1 MRRHFILLLIIF
13 GFIQGQQ
20 RSSSSGNVTVLRD
33 LEFEQIKLSYIQT
46 DRALAV
52 LKTLGYAVV
61 EFRAGKGEV
70 SGENNFTPVFSNKNT
85 NLNAPGALPIIIK
98 LPDSE
103 TISLVEK
110 STSKSSKKNSALG
123 VDLGG
128 VVLNNTTSGEPMQ
141 RFLVGRSLVSDM
153 ILT

>member
-1 MRRHFILLLIIF
+1 MRRHFILLLIF

-20 RSSSSGNVTVLRD
+20 RSSSSGNVTALRD

-61 EFRAGKGEV
+61 EFRAGKGEI

-103 TISLVEK
+103 NISL
-110 STSKSSKKNSALG
+110 
-123 VDLGG
+123 
-128 VVLNNTTSGEPMQ
+128 
-141 RFLVGRSLVSDM
+141 F
-153 ILT
+153 